1 MTSKIEGWL
10 ASLPEEDVMA
20 ELHELE
26 GELRELERQV
36 ALRREV
42 LAMKRRWTSDEV
54 SPAVQVTIADS
65 SGSAPSA
72 STGPSPAEDSDDQE
86 VKRGKDAV
94 LAVMGEAPD
103 RAWSLDAILDAWES
117 RTWIED
123 REGSRHSLQVA
134 ASRMFRRKELKRVRP
149 GIYRLAPHMKEGGE
163 QT

>member
-20 ELHELE
+20 ELHDLE
-26 GELRELERQV
+26 GQLRELERQV

-42 LAMKRRWTSDEV
+42 LAMKRRWAADETSSEVEGPAVDSNGSGPTVGTAV
-54 SPAVQVTIADS
+54 SPD
-65 SGSAPSA
+65 
-72 STGPSPAEDSDDQE
+72 EDPDDGD

-94 LAVMGEAPD
+94 LAVMREAPD

-134 ASRMFRRKELKRVRP
+134 ASRMFRRKELKRMRP
-149 GIYRLAPHMKEGGE
+149 GVYRLALHMKEGGE